1 MSELNPELDSTDEG
15 QSQTKKTDDVNVRL
29 LEESKRNKAKANE
42 YKTQLAEL
50 EEFKRLKLEEEGNF
64 KTLLQQANDKLKA
77 KDEESKALRQ
87 KTLKGNIVSTITR
100 FANDVVDLEDLLN
113 QPKFKSII
121 EEGLDEES
129 LSLTDEAAEKYVK
142 SVLEAKPHLRK
153 PGAAITTHKNGKPV
167 FIEKETKVKSW
178 AEMNAQER
186 EAEKIRLMIE
196 KTSPSKA

>member
-1 MSELNPELDSTDEG
+1 MSEENLELGSNDEG

-167 FIEKETKVKSW
+167 FIEKEAKVKSW